1 MLRYYYTKE
10 KDSLYVY
17 DNEND
22 YFMRFNEYT
31 NNWEISLSSF
41 MQVDHDNDD
50 LTVISEESANK
61 ITNGASFEENYNK
74 YDKRRLYGNN
84 CSWTTA

>member
-1 MLRYYYTKE
+1 MLRYYKKKK

-74 YDKRRLYGNN
+74 YLSLFNSFRNSENKK
-84 CSWTTA
+84 

>member
-10 KDSLYVY
+10 KDSLYLY

-74 YDKRRLYGNN
+74 YLSLFNSFRNSENKK
-84 CSWTTA
+84 

>member
-61 ITNGASFEENYNK
+61 ITNGASFKENYNK
-74 YDKRRLYGNN
+74 YLSLFNSFRNSENKK
-84 CSWTTA
+84 

>member
-61 ITNGASFEENYNK
+61 ITNGASFEEDYNK
-74 YDKRRLYGNN
+74 YLSLFNSFRNSENKK
-84 CSWTTA
+84 

>member
-10 KDSLYVY
+10 KNRLYVY

-61 ITNGASFEENYNK
+61 ITNGASFEEDYNK
-74 YDKRRLYGNN
+74 YLSLFNSFRNSENKK
-84 CSWTTA
+84 

>member
-74 YDKRRLYGNN
+74 YLSLFNSFRNLENKK
-84 CSWTTA
+84 

>member
-1 MLRYYYTKE
+1 
-10 KDSLYVY
+10 
-17 DNEND
+17 
-22 YFMRFNEYT
+22 
-31 NNWEISLSSF
+31 

-74 YDKRRLYGNN
+74 YLSLFNSFRNSENKK
-84 CSWTTA
+84 

>member
-17 DNEND
+17 DNETD

-74 YDKRRLYGNN
+74 YLSLFNSFRNSENKK
-84 CSWTTA
+84 

>member
-1 MLRYYYTKE
+1 
-10 KDSLYVY
+10 
-17 DNEND
+17 
-22 YFMRFNEYT
+22 MRFNEYT

-74 YDKRRLYGNN
+74 YLSLFNSFRNSENKK
-84 CSWTTA
+84 

>member
-74 YDKRRLYGNN
+74 YLSLFNSFRKSENKK
-84 CSWTTA
+84 

>member
-74 YDKRRLYGNN
+74 YLSLFNSFRNSENKK
-84 CSWTTA
+84 

>member
-10 KDSLYVY
+10 KDRLYVY

-74 YDKRRLYGNN
+74 YLSLFNSFRNSENKK
-84 CSWTTA
+84 

>member
-10 KDSLYVY
+10 KDILYVY

-61 ITNGASFEENYNK
+61 ITNGASFEEDYNK
-74 YDKRRLYGNN
+74 YLSLFNSFRNSENKK
-84 CSWTTA
+84 